1 MSMCFLHAY
10 KVYPGPGVR
19 MPLHAVKDLSTQLI
33 YIYNI
38 SKIFLK
44 LIIRVTYEKSVQE
57 LIHGVEICAT
67 LSAHVFIPCCN
78 IDATY

>member
-1 MSMCFLHAY
+1 MSICFLHAF

-19 MPLHAVKDLSTQLI
+19 MPLHAVKDLSTQFI

-38 SKIFLK
+38 SKNFLK
-44 LIIRVTYEKSVQE
+44 LIICVTYEKSIQE

-67 LSAHVFIPCCN
+67 LSACTRIHSMLQH
-78 IDATY
+78 

>member
-1 MSMCFLHAY
+1 
-10 KVYPGPGVR
+10 

-67 LSAHVFIPCCN
+67 LSAHARIHSVLQH
-78 IDATY
+78 